1 MEETLSAW
9 LRASGERDFLLVI
22 GGRKS
27 GVHDGKGKH
36 KPLDYQIDGLTVIIQ
51 FDGAERLFISN
62 ATEII
67 LQSSGEL
74 VVKDASEVRFA
85 WYSHNDPAVAHKLC
99 EEVFKKVGKFIDFS
113 HTGASFI
120 TSGGFAYEGDQF
132 VILR

>member
-27 GVHDGKGKH
+27 GVHDGTGKH
-36 KPLDYQIDGLTVIIQ
+36 RPLDYQIDGLTVIIQ
-51 FDGAERLFISN
+51 FQGSERLTISN

-67 LQSSGEL
+67 LHPGGEL

-85 WYSHNDPAVAHKLC
+85 WSSHNDPAVAHALC
-99 EEVFKKVGKFIDFS
+99 EEVIRKVGKFIDFS
-113 HTGASFI
+113 RTGASLI
-120 TSGGFAYEGDQF
+120 TSGGSAYEGDQF
-132 VILR
+132 VVLR